1 MPSSNTISKTLD
13 ARLGRY
19 ALAVGAVVAA
29 IPAQAAP
36 ITVILPSPVDVQNGY
51 TLDID
56 GVGGPELTFSGLGA
70 SVPFL
75 AFVALNQPG
84 ALAESGGGVL
94 PLLTG
99 VQLFSS
105 DSFSL
110 WGPAPSV
117 FVSLNTST
125 SPTFLGVGFATT
137 NGGYNRLAFLQFQGP
152 LLYGYAW
159 EEAKSITTFDITAP
173 TTGVPEPATGAL
185 TALALGAVALAARKR
200 KQA

>member
-1 MPSSNTISKTLD
+1 MPSSNTISKALD

-56 GVGGPELTFSGLGA
+56 GVGGPELTFSGLG
-70 SVPFL
+70 SSLPFL
-75 AFVALNQPG
+75 ALVALNQPG

-117 FVSLNTST
+117 LVSFNTST

-152 LLYGYAW
+152 MLYGYAW

-173 TTGVPEPATGAL
+173 TSGVPEPATGAL

>member
-1 MPSSNTISKTLD
+1 MPSSNAISKALD

-19 ALAVGAVVAA
+19 ALAAGAVVAA

-36 ITVILPSPVDVQNGY
+36 ITVILPSPIDVRNGY

-56 GVGGPELTFSGLGA
+56 QDGFSELYFSAIGSTLVLVGLD
-70 SVPFL
+70 
-75 AFVALNQPG
+75 NPG
-84 ALAESGGGVL
+84 AIAGSSNFVLQLPIGV
-94 PLLTG
+94 T
-99 VQLFSS
+99 LFSA

-110 WGPAPSV
+110 WSPQPE
-117 FVSLNTST
+117 LNQTFGSSA

-159 EEAKSITTFDITAP
+159 EQASSITTFDINATN
-173 TTGVPEPATGAL
+173 GVPEPATGAL